1 VIYKDSHMVPKLMGK
16 KLGMTHLFDEKGNIV
31 VCTVIEV
38 EPNVITQ
45 IKTKEKDGYTAI
57 QTGYR
62 KIAAKKIETANK
74 RVTKPLQGH
83 FKKAGVEP
91 RRHLS
96 ETRMN
101 DTSAYSVGQELN
113 VGLFAGLQ
121 YVDAMATSI
130 GKGFAGGM
138 KLHNF
143 AGMRASHG
151 NGPTH
156 RHLGSTGNRST
167 PGRCFPGGERA
178 SHMGAEKV
186 TVQNLKVVE
195 INEQENLIIVKGAV
209 PGPKNG
215 LVTLSKAI
223 KRTA

>member
-1 VIYKDSHMVPKLMGK
+1 MAPKLMGK

-57 QTGYR
+57 QTGYQ
-62 KIAAKKIETANK
+62 KIIAKKTETAEK
-74 RVTKPLQGH
+74 RVTKPLLGH
-83 FKKAGVEP
+83 FKKAGTEP
-91 RRHLS
+91 RKHLV
-96 ETRMN
+96 ETRMG
-101 DTSAYSVGQELN
+101 DTSAYAVGQELT
-113 VGLFAGLQ
+113 VGLFADTK
-121 YVDAMATSI
+121 YIDAMAISI

-143 AGMRASHG
+143 SGMRASHG

-156 RHLGSTGNRST
+156 RHIGSTGNRST

-178 SHMGAEKV
+178 SHMGNEKV
-186 TVQNLKVVE
+186 TIQNLKVVE
-195 INEQENLIIVKGAV
+195 VNEQENLIIVKGSV

-223 KRTA
+223 KRAA